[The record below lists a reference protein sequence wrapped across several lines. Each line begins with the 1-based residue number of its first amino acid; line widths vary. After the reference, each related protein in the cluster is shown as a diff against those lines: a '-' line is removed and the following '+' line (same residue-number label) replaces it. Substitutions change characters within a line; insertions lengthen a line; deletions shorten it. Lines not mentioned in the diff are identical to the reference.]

1 MKHETYKEKEVQIE
15 NTKED
20 FNYWLNRP
28 YISRNTKLNLENADI
43 LIVPV
48 EGIRDIEYPL
58 FPVKTEEVFSYFR
71 KNLDEKT
78 TIDICIEEK
87 DYKELAL
94 HYDLINIATFIVSS
108 VALPI
113 FINILSSYIDEK
125 IKNVND
131 NDRAIRVKFIVQKKS
146 GDSIKVSYEGKPEYF
161 RDIIESIKEI
171 KEE

>member
-15 NTKED
+15 NTNED
-20 FNYWLNRP
+20 FNYWINRP
-28 YISRNTKLNLENADI
+28 YISQETKLNLENADI

-58 FPVKTEEVFSYFR
+58 FPVKTEDVLSYFR

-78 TIDICIEEK
+78 AIDICIEEK

-108 VALPI
+108 VVLPM
-113 FINILSSYIDEK
+113 FVNILSSYIDER
-125 IKNVND
+125 IKNNS
-131 NDRAIRVKFIVQKKS
+131 DRAIRVSFIVQKKS
-146 GDSIKVSYEGKPEYF
+146 SDSIKVTYEGKPEYF
-161 RDIIESIKEI
+161 RNTIESIKEI